1 MSRDKGAQGF
11 KGFISF
17 EGIEGCGKTT
27 QVKLL
32 GNYLR
37 SKNQRVLITEEPGGT
52 KIGRKIRTLL
62 LSPENHMDPLTEL
75 LLYNSSRAQ
84 HVREVIYPALIQNT
98 VVITDRFV
106 DSTVSYQGYARGID
120 VAIIRALNEIVVP
133 DLKPFVTFLLDL
145 EVEDGLKRNR
155 GAQKIDRL
163 ELETIEFHNQVRNGY
178 LQIASEEPDR
188 IKVIDAS
195 GSIEEVSK
203 KIIEVLETVWP

>member
-1 MSRDKGAQGF
+1 
-11 KGFISF
+11 
-17 EGIEGCGKTT
+17 
-27 QVKLL
+27 
-32 GNYLR
+32 
-37 SKNQRVLITEEPGGT
+37 
-52 KIGRKIRTLL
+52 
-62 LSPENHMDPLTEL
+62 
-75 LLYNSSRAQ
+75 
-84 HVREVIYPALIQNT
+84 VIYPALIQNT

-106 DSTVSYQGYARGID
+106 DSTVSYQGYARGIE

>member
-1 MSRDKGAQGF
+1 MLRDKGAQGF

-27 QVKLL
+27 QTKLL
-32 GNYLR
+32 GDYLK
-37 SKNQRVLITEEPGGT
+37 SKNHKVLITEEPGGT
-52 KIGRKIRTLL
+52 KIGRKVRNLL
-62 LSPENHMDPLTEL
+62 LSPENNMDPLTEL

-120 VAIIRALNEIVVP
+120 VAIIKTLNEIVVP

-145 EVEDGLKRNR
+145 AVEDGLKRNR
-155 GAQKIDRL
+155 GAQKTDRL
-163 ELETIEFHNQVRNGY
+163 ELETIEFHNQVRKGY
-178 LQIASEEPDR
+178 LQIASEEPER
-188 IKVIDAS
+188 VKVIDAS

-203 KIIEVLETVWP
+203 KIIEVLESVWP

>member
-106 DSTVSYQGYARGID
+106 DSTVSYQGYARGIE